1 MGTTKISNGRL
12 TFITVILILFAGLV
26 YSRFVQLALAS
37 EKDGSNSELVTGER
51 GRIVDRNGTVLAM
64 DIPKYNISIWRPDTK
79 PEVFAAEIPE
89 LAAILAVPGE
99 QITEKYQ
106 DKTVNYFYAA
116 KRVSADTAQKI
127 RDAQKTGKF
136 KGVQIEEISGRL
148 YPEGSLASYLIGFT
162 GEGNIG
168 RDGVEIKYENE
179 LSPKQRKIRE
189 SFGLAGVAARKQ
201 PRGNTVVLTI
211 DANLQYM
218 IEKIASTAVKENSAD
233 AVMAVAMDVTN
244 GEILAYVVQPG
255 YDPNNYWSYNEN
267 QRKDLLSLYAY
278 EPGSVFKVFSMA
290 SILDMG
296 AITPNTVFNCDGA
309 YRKTLANGQKI
320 VIKDLHVYGMQNL
333 AGILAHSSNA
343 GVGYASDLVSDIDL
357 YQRLAS
363 FGFGMK
369 TGVGLSG
376 ESSCRLKEPEKWSA
390 RTKPT
395 LAIGQ
400 EVLVTA
406 LQMITA
412 ASAVAN
418 GGVLLQPTTVKKIET
433 ADGEVVYEHEVQEVR
448 RVISEKTAHE
458 IITAMESAA
467 TMEGTGWRAKV
478 QDVRMAV
485 KTGTAQMT
493 DPQTGAYSDKD
504 YIASTLGIFPADNP
518 KIALYIAI
526 IKPKGP
532 SYLGGQI
539 VAPVLRQAAEAVLTS
554 MDLPRDKSPLIRHDG
569 TVVIAPLPRITLDS
583 TVPDM
588 TGMPKRAL
596 LELVSDKSV
605 SIVIQGDGYVVG
617 QDPAPGTL
625 VSPGM
630 KLVFTLQ

>member
-1 MGTTKISNGRL
+1 MKISRVRL
-12 TFITVILILFAGLV
+12 IFLAGILILLTGLV

-37 EKDGSNSELVTGER
+37 GKDGSNNELMTGER
-51 GRIVDRNGTVLAM
+51 GRIVDRNGTILAM
-64 DIPKYNISIWRPDTK
+64 DIPKYNISVWRPDTK
-79 PEVFAAEIPE
+79 PEIFAAEIAE
-89 LAAILAVPGE
+89 LASILAVSGE

-106 DKTVNYFYAA
+106 DKTVNYFYVA
-116 KRVSADTAQKI
+116 KRVSADIAQKI
-127 RDAQKTGKF
+127 REVQKNGKF

-179 LSPKQRKIRE
+179 LSPKQRKLRE

-201 PRGNTVVLTI
+201 PRGNTVILTI

-218 IEKIASTAVKENSAD
+218 LEKIASTAVKENSAD

-255 YDPNNYWSYNEN
+255 YDPNNYWSYNDN

-320 VIKDLHVYGMQNL
+320 VIKDLNVYGKQNL

-357 YQRLAS
+357 YQRLTS

-376 ESSCRLKEPEKWSA
+376 ESSGQLKEPEKWSA

-395 LAIGQ
+395 IAIGQ
-400 EVLVTA
+400 ELLVTA
-406 LQMITA
+406 LQMATA

-418 GGVLLQPTTVKKIET
+418 GGVLLQPTTVRKIET
-433 ADGEVVYEHEVQEVR
+433 ADGEVVYEHEAQEVR
-448 RVISEKTAHE
+448 RVISEKTARE
-458 IITAMESAA
+458 ILTAMESAA

-478 QDVRMAV
+478 QDIRMAV

-493 DPQTGAYSDKD
+493 DPRTGVYSDKD

-518 KIALYIAI
+518 KVALYIAI

-539 VAPVLRQAAEAVLTS
+539 AAPVLRQATEAVLTS
-554 MDLPRDKSPLIRHDG
+554 LDLPRDKSPLIRHDG
-569 TVVIAPLPRITLDS
+569 TVVIAPMPEIAIDS
-583 TVPDM
+583 KVPDM

-596 LELVSDKSV
+596 LELASDKSV
-605 SIVIQGDGYVVG
+605 SIVINGDGYVVA
-617 QDPAPGTL
+617 QNPVPGTP
-625 VSPGM
+625 VTPGM

>member
-1 MGTTKISNGRL
+1 MKISRVRL
-12 TFITVILILFAGLV
+12 IFLAGILVLLTGLV

-37 EKDGSNSELVTGER
+37 GKDGSNSELVTGER

-64 DIPKYNISIWRPDTK
+64 DIPKYNISVWRPDTK
-79 PEVFAAEIPE
+79 PEIFTAEIPE
-89 LAAILAVPGE
+89 LAAILAVPSE
-99 QITEKYQ
+99 QITEKYL

-116 KRVSADTAQKI
+116 KRVSADMAQKI
-127 RDAQKTGKF
+127 RDVQKNGKF

-162 GEGNIG
+162 GEGNMG

-233 AVMAVAMDVTN
+233 AVMAVAMDVAN

-255 YDPNNYWSYNEN
+255 YDPNNYWSYNDN

-376 ESSCRLKEPEKWSA
+376 ESSGQLKEPEKWSA

-395 LAIGQ
+395 IAIGQ

-418 GGVLLQPTTVKKIET
+418 GGILLQPTTVKKIET
-433 ADGEVVYEHEVQEVR
+433 ADGEVVFEHEAQEVR
-448 RVISEKTAHE
+448 RVISEKTARE

-493 DPQTGAYSDKD
+493 DPRTGAYSDKD

-539 VAPVLRQAAEAVLTS
+539 AAPVLRQAAEAVLTS
-554 MDLPRDKSPLIRHDG
+554 LDLPRDKSPLIRHDG

-617 QDPAPGTL
+617 QDPAPGTP